1 MRAVNGPRTGW
12 RLLAAASL
20 FVWNGAA
27 LASSGGG
34 GGGGM
39 GSMPSVS
46 APQYDVVQ
54 EYQQGVEALGANR
67 YKDAERAFSHVLEV
81 SPRDLNSLYMTGLA
95 KAGEKDA
102 KGASRFFERAL
113 KVDPQH
119 IGSRRQ
125 LAIAEAS
132 LGQTDKAQGELD
144 TLKAR
149 ASACG
154 DTCPDA
160 AELKA
165 ATAAV
170 AGALSP
176 TAGAGADAS
185 GQHISM
191 MFASPQQGDQVYQD
205 AVRLI
210 NLHRYVDALAEL
222 QRARA
227 AFGPHPDILTYIGY
241 VNRKLGRLDVAE
253 SYYKQVFAL
262 DPDHVG
268 ATEYYGELKVERG
281 DMPGARQML
290 ARLDTLCTW
299 GCVEQDDLRRWI
311 VVGHDPEDGGSH

>member
-1 MRAVNGPRTGW
+1 MIATATLMLG
-12 RLLAAASL
+12 S
-20 FVWNGAA
+20 GAA
-27 LASSGGG
+27 LASGGG
-34 GGGGM
+34 GGGGNL
-39 GSMPSVS
+39 GAMPSAS

-54 EYQQGVEALGANR
+54 EYQNGVQALGANR
-67 YKDAERAFSHVLEV
+67 YKDAERSFGHVLDM
-81 SPRDLNSLYMTGLA
+81 SPRDVNSLYMMGMA
-95 KAGEKDA
+95 RAGENDA

-125 LAIAEAS
+125 LALTEAK
-132 LGQTDKAQGELD
+132 LGQTDKARGELD

-149 ASACG
+149 AGTCG

-170 AGALSP
+170 EGALAP
-176 TAGAGADAS
+176 GGAAGADA
-185 GQHISM
+185 GAQHIGM
-191 MFASPQQGDQVYQD
+191 MFATPQHGDQAYQD

-210 NLHRYVDALAEL
+210 NLHRYADALDEL
-222 QRARA
+222 QRAQA
-227 AFGPHPDILTYIGY
+227 AFGPHPDILTYLGY
-241 VNRKLGRLDVAE
+241 VNRKMGRLDAAE

-262 DPDHVG
+262 DPGHVG

-281 DMPGARQML
+281 DIAGARQML

-311 VVGHDPEDGGSH
+311 AAGHDPEQTMVVASR

>member
-1 MRAVNGPRTGW
+1 MRAVNGYRTGW
-12 RLLAAASL
+12 TLLATTALLLGSSS
-20 FVWNGAA
+20 A
-27 LASSGGG
+27 LASAGGG
-34 GGGGM
+34 GGGGF
-39 GSMPSVS
+39 GSMPSAS

-54 EYQQGVEALGANR
+54 EYRQGIEALGANR
-67 YKDAERAFSHVLEV
+67 YKDAERSFGHVLEM
-81 SPRDLNSLYMTGLA
+81 SPRDLNSLYMMGLS
-95 KAGEKDA
+95 KAGDNDA

-125 LAIAEAS
+125 LAIAEAK
-132 LGQTDKAQGELD
+132 LGQTDKAKSELD

-149 ASACG
+149 TTACG

-165 ATAAV
+165 ATAAIES
-170 AGALSP
+170 ALAPSGN
-176 TAGAGADAS
+176 TGADAS
-185 GQHISM
+185 DPHPGM
-191 MFASPQQGDQVYQD
+191 MFASASHGDQAYQD

-210 NLHRYVDALAEL
+210 NQHRYADALAEL

-227 AFGPHPDILTYIGY
+227 AFGPHPDVLTYIGY
-241 VNRKLGRLDVAE
+241 VNRKMGRLDVAE
-253 SYYKQVFAL
+253 SYYQQVFTL

-281 DMPGARQML
+281 DLAGARKML
-290 ARLDTLCTW
+290 ARLDTLCTY

-311 VVGHDPEDGGSH
+311 IAGHDPEDGTAR